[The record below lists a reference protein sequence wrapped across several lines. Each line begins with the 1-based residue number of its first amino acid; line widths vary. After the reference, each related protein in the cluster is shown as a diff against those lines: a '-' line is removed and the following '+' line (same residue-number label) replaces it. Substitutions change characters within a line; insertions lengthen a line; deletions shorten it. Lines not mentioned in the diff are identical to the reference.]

1 MRTKYG
7 ISAIALIAA
16 MALTGCVDNSSPRPD
31 PEDKVEVAVDEAA
44 VALLPADIEA
54 AGVLVVG
61 IDVSYPPNEFK
72 DDAGDPIGWA
82 VDLGDAMAA
91 KLGLTMDYRQSAFD
105 KIIPSVTGGTFDI
118 GYSSFIDNVEREKSV
133 DFVNYYSAG
142 TQWAQAV
149 GGNVEPA
156 NACGLTVSAQRTT
169 YQETNELPAKSA
181 ECEAA
186 GNEPIEILAFETQE
200 EATSALTLG
209 RADAM
214 SATGPVTLYA
224 VSQLKDQIEAAGESF
239 DVSPFG
245 IAISKDA
252 TDLGKALQ
260 AALQS
265 LVDDGSYQT
274 ILDGWGVASGGIET
288 ITINAAAGS

>member
-31 PEDKVEVAVDEAA
+31 PEDNVEVAVDEAA
-44 VALLPADIEA
+44 VALLPADVKA

-61 IDVSYPPNEFK
+61 IDLNYAPNEFK

-91 KLGLTMDYRQSAFD
+91 KLGLTMDYRPSGFD

-118 GYSSFIDNVEREKSV
+118 GYSSFTDNVEREKSV
-133 DFVNYYSAG
+133 DFVNYYNAG
-142 TQWAQAV
+142 IQWAQAV
-149 GGNVEPA
+149 GGNVDPA
-156 NACGLTVSAQRTT
+156 NACGLTVSVQRTT
-169 YQETNELPAKSA
+169 YEETDELPAKSA

-186 GNEPIEILAFETQE
+186 GNEPIAILAFETQD
-200 EATSALTLG
+200 EATSALALG

-214 SATGPVTLYA
+214 SADSPITLYA
-224 VSQLKDQIEAAGESF
+224 VSQLKDQIEVAGEAF
-239 DVSPFG
+239 DVAPYG
-245 IAISKDA
+245 IAISKDS